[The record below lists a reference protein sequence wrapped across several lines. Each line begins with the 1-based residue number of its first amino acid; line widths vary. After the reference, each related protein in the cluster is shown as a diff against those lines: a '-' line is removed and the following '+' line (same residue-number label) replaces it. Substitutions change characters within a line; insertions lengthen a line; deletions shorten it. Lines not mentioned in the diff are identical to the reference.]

1 MKKLLTDKSG
11 SSSVLFIG
19 LVFVLLLM
27 TMLIME
33 LGGAYQNYY
42 AAQSVLQ
49 RSANAALEKNMDDS
63 YRADGILKLKTEQA
77 KADFTQLASEDL
89 DGKYTLYIESL
100 SATEDPPSFT
110 ATGSITFPTIFSKYG
125 FEDLTFS
132 FKVSAENFEVGYD

>member
-19 LVFVLLLM
+19 LVFVMLLM

-63 YRADGILKLKTEQA
+63 YRADGILKLKADKA
-77 KADFTQLASEDL
+77 KTDFTQLASEDL
-89 DGKYTLYIESL
+89 DGKYTFYINSL
-100 SATEDPPSFT
+100 SATEDPPSLT
-110 ATGSITFPTIFSKYG
+110 VTGTITFPTIFSKYG

-132 FKVSAENFEVGYD
+132 FKVSAENFEVGHD

>member
-1 MKKLLTDKSG
+1 MI
-11 SSSVLFIG
+11 IG
-19 LVFVLLLM
+19 LVFVMLLM

-42 AAQSVLQ
+42 AAESALQ

-63 YRADGILKLKTEQA
+63 YRADGILKLKTDEA

-89 DGKYTLYIESL
+89 DGKYTLYINSL
-100 SATEDPPSFT
+100 SATEEPPSLT
-110 ATGSITFPTIFSKYG
+110 VTGTITFPTIFSKYG

-132 FKVSAENFEVGYD
+132 FKVSAKNFEVGHD

>member
-11 SSSVLFIG
+11 NSSVLFIG
-19 LVFVLLLM
+19 LVFVMLLM

-42 AAQSVLQ
+42 AAESVLQ

-77 KADFTQLASEDL
+77 KLDFTHFASEDL
-89 DGKYTLYIESL
+89 DGKYTLYINSL
-100 SATEDPPSFT
+100 SATEEPPSLT
-110 ATGSITFPTIFSKYG
+110 VTGTITFPTIFSKYS
-125 FEDLTFS
+125 FEDLTFN
-132 FKVSAENFEVGYD
+132 FKVSAENFEVGHD